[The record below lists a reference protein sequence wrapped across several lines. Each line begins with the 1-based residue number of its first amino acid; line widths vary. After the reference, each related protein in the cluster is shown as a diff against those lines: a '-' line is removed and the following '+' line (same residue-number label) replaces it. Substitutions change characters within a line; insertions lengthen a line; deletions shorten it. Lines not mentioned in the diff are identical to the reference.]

1 MGRAAYRLTYQSLSQ
16 AENHCIIFFARN
28 IVGKIFQDENENDIV
43 TNKSN
48 HKTIKPVF
56 QLWRTSIISKTIEPT
71 ELSALPG
78 NTHAQFWR
86 LAPVPLRSP
95 AARGTGTSLRRDF
108 KQWGRYEN
116 VLSTLIKHLHCTPL
130 ISINN
135 RDQCCTPTN
144 NHRANKYRANKWKRR
159 CRRLS

>member
-1 MGRAAYRLTYQSLSQ
+1 LFFCPPKFSCGQWAGRLIGWRINHYRKLKTTAY
-16 AENHCIIFFARN
+16 FFARN

-135 RDQCCTPTN
+135 KCC
-144 NHRANKYRANKWKRR
+144 R
-159 CRRLS
+159 